1 MKPTHSQKFDVVILE
16 KENVRVNKPV
26 FVAGFTTGGFV
37 GSIAARH
44 LVESLEM
51 NEIARLE
58 SKLIPSPKMVVDS
71 KLKTINPLQIYT
83 NSQGNLMVLID
94 QAPPGTISPTIFW
107 NIADALV
114 NWLKKKDV
122 REVIFLESSPAR
134 EEKIHEVYAYGADF
148 QSLQELKESGVKT
161 LHQGLIGGIIASMID
176 KCIEQKIPWL
186 VLLTTIKKSTD
197 PDFHAAAII
206 LDTLNKILRLQ
217 VDTKILKG
225 TS

>member
-1 MKPTHSQKFDVVILE
+1 MESTHSQKFDVVILE

-44 LVESLEM
+44 LVGFLEM
-51 NEIARLE
+51 NEIAHLE

-83 NSQGNLMVLID
+83 KLQDNLMVLID
-94 QAPPGTISPTIFW
+94 QTPPGTISPAIFW

-114 NWLKKKDV
+114 NWLKEKDV
-122 REVIFLESSPAR
+122 REVIFLESSSAR

-148 QSLQELKESGVKT
+148 QSLQELKKSGVKT

-186 VLLTTIKKSTD
+186 VLLTTIKKPTE

-217 VDTKILKG
+217 VDTKALKRIG
-225 TS
+225 